1 MKKKTVLKDIGFTT
15 IVLCITFAVSLVL
28 ARLFDIHT
36 TIPALFS
43 LAVFLISRY
52 TESYIYGVAASLIG
66 MLAVNFAFT
75 IPYFKFNFIII

>member
-1 MKKKTVLKDIGFTT
+1 MKKKTVLKDTAFTT
-15 IVLCITFAVSLVL
+15 IVFGITFAISLVI

-52 TESYIYGVAASLIG
+52 TESYIYGVVASLIG

-75 IPYFKFNFIII
+75 FPYFKFNFIII